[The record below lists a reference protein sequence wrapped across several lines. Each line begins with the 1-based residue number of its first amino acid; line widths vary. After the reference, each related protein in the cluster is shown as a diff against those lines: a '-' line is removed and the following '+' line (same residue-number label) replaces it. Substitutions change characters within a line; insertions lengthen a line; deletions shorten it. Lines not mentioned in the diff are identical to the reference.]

1 MRLALSGG
9 MDELRP
15 AVVGVVGASGG
26 VGASTFAAVL
36 AAVAGR
42 GGRSTLLDLDVA
54 AGGIDV
60 LLGAEEVD
68 GPRWS
73 GLRLGGGRLEPDELA
88 RALPRWGAVSFV
100 AADVLPTPAVLS
112 QTVAVANEL
121 GPVVLDVP
129 RWSQKSMLTDCDLV
143 IVVAGSRVHQVT
155 AARALAVELPRRPA
169 LVAVRAGGTSPTLA
183 GELIGLPFIGT
194 LPARLRRIRA
204 DLPLTV
210 EAASRGLVATVL
222 GIVDVLEGGLIR
234 G

>member
-1 MRLALSGG
+1 

-15 AVVGVVGASGG
+15 SVVGVVGASGG

-129 RWSQKSMLTDCDLV
+129 RWSPTSMLGDCDLV

-155 AARALAVELPRRPA
+155 AARALAVELSRRRA
-169 LVAVRAGGTSPTLA
+169 LVAVRAGGATSPTLA

-194 LPARLRRIRA
+194 LPSRLRRIRA
-204 DLPLTV
+204 DLPLTLA
-210 EAASRGLVATVL
+210 AASRGLVATVL
-222 GIVDVLEGGLIR
+222 GIVDALEGGLIR